1 MAYTLI
7 TYSHSPSSIIKKIA
21 KGRDNKLF
29 SNTIETSL
37 RDPDLVD
44 FFASSMTRRRV
55 SYISQ
60 RADVAYWFRILELY
74 ILYREI
80 FTALIMHG
88 SHSPSSKL
96 LISQKPTLTSLLF
109 KGKKARWINNILH
122 LKNTYR
128 VACC

>member
-60 RADVAYWFRILELY
+60 RADVAY
-74 ILYREI
+74 
-80 FTALIMHG
+80 
-88 SHSPSSKL
+88 
-96 LISQKPTLTSLLF
+96 
-109 KGKKARWINNILH
+109 
-122 LKNTYR
+122 
-128 VACC
+128 